1 MIKRSIGV
9 LGSTGSIGI
18 NTLDVIRHLNNQFSV
33 KYLTAHSNSQ
43 ILLQQV
49 KEFKPDAIAIVNPE
63 AAKLVRKDLEG
74 SAIDVLV
81 GREGL
86 LELSSWDNIDICLN
100 AIVGGAGMEP
110 TIKALEAGVDV
121 ALSNKESLVMA
132 GSLIKEVMEKNGTKI
147 FPVDSEHSAIWQCLM
162 GEDGCS
168 IKRIILTGS
177 GGPFRTK
184 PNIDMIEASIEQA
197 LAHPNWNMG
206 RKISIDSATMM
217 NKGFEVIEAH
227 WLFDISHERIDIVVH
242 PQSIIHSMVEFI
254 DGSVKAQLGL
264 PDMKVPIQIALTFP
278 NRLEASWEEFN
289 PAELTDLTFEEPNFG
304 KFPCL
309 PLAYDSLKMGGSAT
323 AALNI
328 ANDNSVRLFLDGKI
342 GFTEIAEI
350 NEAVLRGHKWTPK
363 PNLSDLIELEEW
375 GKDFVEKLIE
385 EKVIL

>member
-1 MIKRSIGV
+1 MRKRSIGV

-18 NTLDVIRHLNNQFSV
+18 NTLDVIRHLNNQFSI
-33 KYLTAHSNSQ
+33 KYLSAHSNSQ

-63 AAKLVRKDLEG
+63 AAKLVRKNLEG
-74 SAIDVLV
+74 SSIDVLV

-86 LELSSWDNIDICLN
+86 LELSSWENIDICLN

-110 TIKALEAGVDV
+110 TIKALEAGVNV

-132 GSLIKEVMEKNGTKI
+132 GSLIKEVMKNDGTKI

-162 GEDGCS
+162 GEEGSS

-184 PNIDMIEASIEQA
+184 PKIDLIEASIEQA

-227 WLFDISHERIDIVVH
+227 WLFDISHEQIEIVVH

-254 DGSVKAQLGL
+254 DGSVKAQSGL

-278 NRLEASWEEFN
+278 FFFIGSSYFQKSFN
-289 PAELTDLTFEEPNFG
+289 TF
-304 KFPCL
+304 
-309 PLAYDSLKMGGSAT
+309 
-323 AALNI
+323 
-328 ANDNSVRLFLDGKI
+328 
-342 GFTEIAEI
+342 
-350 NEAVLRGHKWTPK
+350 
-363 PNLSDLIELEEW
+363 
-375 GKDFVEKLIE
+375 
-385 EKVIL
+385 